1 MKKNQARKKYKD
13 LRNKLSNQKI
23 KKLSNQIFQQGLKLK
38 IWNKQTYMLY
48 NQLKQKKK
56 LTHLIFLK
64 FYIQIQKTLYT
75 LKSILKQTP

>member
-13 LRNKLSNQKI
+13 LRKKLSNQKI

-48 NQLKQKKK
+48 KPIKTKKEVD
-56 LTHLIFLK
+56 TSNF
-64 FYIQIQKTLYT
+64 FQILHV
-75 LKSILKQTP
+75 